1 MIGGDKFS
9 LSSLLA
15 ACLVLAGMW
24 MIFREAE
31 TTKPVNQERMVK
43 AELPQA

>member
-1 MIGGDKFS
+1 
-9 LSSLLA
+9 
-15 ACLVLAGMW
+15 MW

-31 TTKPVNQERMVK
+31 TRKPIKQEGVVK

>member
-9 LSSLLA
+9 LSSLLG

-24 MIFREAE
+24 MIFRESE
-31 TTKPVNQERMVK
+31 TRKPIKQEGVVK
-43 AELPQA
+43 AQLPQA